1 VGGRRPSRR
10 ARTTHESS
18 FMARGVCVFDRGFKV
33 CIVGVGV
40 RAGRARDA
48 RGRAKDARGRVKD
61 VRKSIHSSY

>member
-1 VGGRRPSRR
+1 
-10 ARTTHESS
+10 
-18 FMARGVCVFDRGFKV
+18 MARGVCVFDCGFKV